1 MYDGRFFT
9 QEEFIRKYNES
20 HREEFNPK
28 FFERDNQEIIDAV
41 KKIVLSCER
50 NRYFTLKVM
59 EMNEIY
65 DYEEIYN
72 TLRNHEEK
80 RRKKNSPE
88 NPYDFINIKD
98 SDIMLLE
105 VKYFIQHNGVEKQE
119 TEE

>member
-41 KKIVLSCER
+41 KKIILSCER

-80 RRKKNSPE
+80 RRRKTLQRILMISLISKTLILC
-88 NPYDFINIKD
+88 FWK
-98 SDIMLLE
+98 
-105 VKYFIQHNGVEKQE
+105 
-119 TEE
+119 